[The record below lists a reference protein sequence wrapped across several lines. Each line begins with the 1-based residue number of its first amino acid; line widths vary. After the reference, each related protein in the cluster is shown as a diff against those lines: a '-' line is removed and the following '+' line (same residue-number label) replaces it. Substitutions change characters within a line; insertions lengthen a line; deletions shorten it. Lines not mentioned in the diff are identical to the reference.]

1 MLNSPQLVDHS
12 FFQPEPLLSWKGV
25 SLGEGRSIFLDE
37 TGSTGSPAPDFSFAR
52 WVMGQS
58 LPGLSADVQ
67 VIILRFQVQLS
78 DRHGLHFQPA
88 IFLLVL
94 SLPLHGP
101 FQQLQVKVLLTLP

>member
-58 LPGLSADVQ
+58 LPGLAKSKGHNKKLAGPQPTSGEQTVGMSVYTHNRKWKADKTE
-67 VIILRFQVQLS
+67 S
-78 DRHGLHFQPA
+78 
-88 IFLLVL
+88 
-94 SLPLHGP
+94 S
-101 FQQLQVKVLLTLP
+101 